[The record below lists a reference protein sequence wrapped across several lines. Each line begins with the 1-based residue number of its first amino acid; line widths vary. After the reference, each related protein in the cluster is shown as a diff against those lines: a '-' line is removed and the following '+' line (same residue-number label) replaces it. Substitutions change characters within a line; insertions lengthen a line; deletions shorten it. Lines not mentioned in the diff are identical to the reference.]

1 MIHLEKSW
9 LPPIAGRKKF
19 FSSAFYHKLSQELDK
34 KKYEVVY
41 EGYADPFD
49 LDSEQP
55 DVAVYDKMNSV
66 NPVLLIEFCN
76 NSNEEDVLR
85 TIQVI
90 REVYEAKE
98 AYVYNFQS
106 ERWYKFSNALEQK
119 SDTSFSTLLGIDMN
133 QTFSSSLRKY
143 QVH

>member
-1 MIHLEKSW
+1 MVHLEKSW

-19 FSSAFYHKLSQELDK
+19 FTSAFYHKLSQEIDK
-34 KKYEVVY
+34 KRFDIVY

-55 DVAVYDKMNSV
+55 DVVVYDRKGGFG
-66 NPVLLIEFCN
+66 PALLIEFCN
-76 NSNEEDVLR
+76 DSNEEDVLR

-106 ERWYKFSNALEQK
+106 DRWFKFSNVPEQK
-119 SDTSFSTLLGIDMN
+119 SVTSFSNLLGLDMN
-133 QTFSSSLRKY
+133 KTFNSSLSKY
-143 QVH
+143 YLS

>member
-34 KKYEVVY
+34 KRFDIVY

-55 DVAVYDKMNSV
+55 DVVVYDKKNSI

-76 NSNEEDVLR
+76 NSNEDDVLR

-106 ERWYKFSNALEQK
+106 DRWFKFSNATEQK
-119 SDTSFSTLLGIDMN
+119 SDAAFSSLLGIDMN
-133 QTFSSSLRKY
+133 KIFSNSLSKY
-143 QVH
+143 HVH

>member
-1 MIHLEKSW
+1 MVHLEKSW

-34 KKYEVVY
+34 KRFEIVY

-55 DVAVYDKMNSV
+55 DVAVYDKENPI

-85 TIQVI
+85 TIQII

-106 ERWYKFSNALEQK
+106 GKWFKFSNVPEQIP
-119 SDTSFSTLLGIDMN
+119 DASFSTLLNIDMN
-133 QTFSSSLRKY
+133 KIFSTSLSKY
-143 QVH
+143 YLS

>member
-19 FSSAFYHKLSQELDK
+19 FTSAFYHRLSQEIDK
-34 KKYEVVY
+34 KKYDIVY
-41 EGYADPFD
+41 EGYADPLD

-55 DVAVYDKMNSV
+55 DVVVYDKKNSV

-76 NSNEEDVLR
+76 DNNEEDVLR

-106 ERWYKFSNALEQK
+106 DRWFKFSNMPEQK
-119 SDTSFSTLLGIDMN
+119 PGPSFSNLLGIDMN
-133 QTFSSSLRKY
+133 KIFSNSLSKY
-143 QVH
+143 YVS

>member
-1 MIHLEKSW
+1 MTHLEKSW

-19 FSSAFYHKLSQELDK
+19 FSSAFYHKLSQELDRK
-34 KKYEVVY
+34 KFDIVY

-55 DVAVYDKMNSV
+55 DVVVYDKMNSI
-66 NPVLLIEFCN
+66 NPVLIIEFCN
-76 NSNEEDVLR
+76 DCNEEDVLR

-106 ERWYKFSNALEQK
+106 DRWFKFPNVPEQK
-119 SDTSFSTLLGIDMN
+119 AGTSFSNLLGIDMN
-133 QTFSSSLRKY
+133 ITFNKSLSKY
-143 QVH
+143 YSA